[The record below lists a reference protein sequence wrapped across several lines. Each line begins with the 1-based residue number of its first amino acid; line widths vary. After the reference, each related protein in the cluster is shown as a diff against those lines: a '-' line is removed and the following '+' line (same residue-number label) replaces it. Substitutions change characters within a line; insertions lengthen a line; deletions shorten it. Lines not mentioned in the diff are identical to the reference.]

1 MRQLCHSS
9 QSGAHEYFATP
20 GSKQVRV
27 SSVAD
32 TQDRFERIRAVSRS

>member
-1 MRQLCHSS
+1 MSLESERR
-9 QSGAHEYFATP
+9 ARYFTTP